1 MKTPVLGFIILL
13 TLLVLPLPA
22 AEQHPT
28 TILVLG
34 DSLTAGYG
42 LDQSSAFPAR
52 LQTALTQKGYQVQV
66 INAGISGDTSAGGSA
81 RLEWSL
87 SDNPDLVIVQL
98 GANDALR
105 GLAVKETRG
114 NLASIIRRL
123 QQRDIAV
130 VLAGML
136 APRNLGEDYYNS
148 FDAIYPALAEEF
160 DLPLYPFFLAG
171 VAGEPELNLADG
183 IHPNSAGVDKIVA
196 GMLPLIMRQL
206 EQRRSA
212 Q

>member
-1 MKTPVLGFIILL
+1 M
-13 TLLVLPLPA
+13 TLLVLPLAA
-22 AEQHPT
+22 AERRPT

-52 LQTALTQKGYQVQV
+52 LQAALTQKGYQVQV
-66 INAGISGDTSAGGSA
+66 INAGISGDTSAGGAA

-105 GLAVKETRG
+105 GLAVPDTRA

-123 QQRDIAV
+123 QQRNIAV

-171 VAGEPELNLADG
+171 VAGRPELNLADG

-196 GMLPLIMRQL
+196 GMLPLIMREL
-206 EQRRSA
+206 EQHRA
-212 Q
+212 TQ